1 MAEMWI
7 SMGPQHPMTHGLWTL
22 KVKVDGETIVDAD
35 PELGYLHRSVE
46 KMGERRKYFM
56 NTTLT
61 DRLCYA
67 SSTTWTHCYVNAVE
81 ELMEVEVP
89 TRAQY
94 IRTIMLEM
102 QRLASHLMW
111 AGAYMP
117 DLGHITGALYFW
129 RDRELF
135 LNLLELPSGSRLL
148 YNYMR
153 IGGVKRDLP
162 DGYEGKTERILK
174 LFEQRL
180 DEYADL
186 FENSKIFRMRT
197 EDVGKFTGSQAM
209 NLGITGPN
217 LRGCGVKHDLRKEDT
232 YEIYEEIDWD
242 VCTREAGPGYSDC
255 FSRYMVRIDEMRES
269 VKIIRECFKKM
280 PEGPTLA
287 SRVPVRATGEAF
299 RRTEDSRGEALMY
312 LVGDGSDRPYRWK
325 IKSPM
330 FTTISACPYY
340 LKGYKVADIPAI
352 MGSIDI
358 CIGET
363 DK

>member
-22 KVKVDGETIVDAD
+22 KVKVDGETITDAD

-67 SSTTWTHCYVNAVE
+67 SSTTWTHSYVLTVE
-81 ELMEVEVP
+81 ELMKVEVP
-89 TRAQY
+89 ERAKY
-94 IRTIMLEM
+94 IRTIMLEL

-135 LNLLELPSGSRLL
+135 LNLLEVPSGSRLL
-148 YNYMR
+148 YNYIR

-162 DGYEGKTERILK
+162 DGFAEKTERVLK

-180 DEYADL
+180 DEYSDL

-197 EDVGKFTGSQAM
+197 EDVGNFTATQAQ

-217 LRGCGVKHDLRKEDT
+217 MRGCGTKFDLRKHDP
-232 YEIYEEIDWD
+232 YEVYDEIDWD
-242 VCTREAGPGYSDC
+242 IQTREAGPGYSDC
-255 FSRYMVRIDEMRES
+255 FSR
-269 VKIIRECFKKM
+269 
-280 PEGPTLA
+280 
-287 SRVPVRATGEAF
+287 
-299 RRTEDSRGEALMY
+299 
-312 LVGDGSDRPYRWK
+312 
-325 IKSPM
+325 
-330 FTTISACPYY
+330 
-340 LKGYKVADIPAI
+340 
-352 MGSIDI
+352 
-358 CIGET
+358 
-363 DK
+363 

>member
-1 MAEMWI
+1 
-7 SMGPQHPMTHGLWTL
+7 
-22 KVKVDGETIVDAD
+22 
-35 PELGYLHRSVE
+35 
-46 KMGERRKYFM
+46 
-56 NTTLT
+56 
-61 DRLCYA
+61 
-67 SSTTWTHCYVNAVE
+67 
-81 ELMEVEVP
+81 
-89 TRAQY
+89 
-94 IRTIMLEM
+94 
-102 QRLASHLMW
+102 
-111 AGAYMP
+111 MP

-135 LNLLELPSGSRLL
+135 LNLLEVPSGSRLL
-148 YNYMR
+148 YNYIR

-162 DGYEGKTERILK
+162 DGFIEKTERVFK
-174 LFEQRL
+174 LFEKRL

-197 EDVGKFTGSQAM
+197 EDVGNFTAAQAQ

-217 LRGCGVKHDLRKEDT
+217 MRGCGTKFDLRKNDP

-242 VCTREAGPGYSDC
+242 IQTREAGPGYSDC
-255 FSRYMVRIDEMRES
+255 FSRYMVRIDEMKES
-269 VKIIRECFKKM
+269 IRIIRDCFKKM
-280 PEGPTLA
+280 PKGPTLA
-287 SRVPVRATGEAF
+287 SSIPVRAQGEAF

-312 LVGDGSDRPYRWK
+312 VVGDGTDRPYRWK

-330 FTTISACPYY
+330 FTTISACPHY
-340 LKGYKVADIPAI
+340 LKGYKLADIPAI

>member
-67 SSTTWTHCYVNAVE
+67 SSTTWTHSYVLAVE

-94 IRTIMLEM
+94 IRTIMLEL

-162 DGYEGKTERILK
+162 DGFEQKTERILK

-197 EDVGKFTGSQAM
+197 EDVGKFTGTQAM
-209 NLGITGPN
+209 NMGITGPN
-217 LRGCGVKHDLRKEDT
+217 LRGCGVKHDLRVEDT

-242 VCTREAGPGYSDC
+242 ICTLSL
-255 FSRYMVRIDEMRES
+255 IH
-269 VKIIRECFKKM
+269 I
-280 PEGPTLA
+280 
-287 SRVPVRATGEAF
+287 
-299 RRTEDSRGEALMY
+299 
-312 LVGDGSDRPYRWK
+312 
-325 IKSPM
+325 
-330 FTTISACPYY
+330 
-340 LKGYKVADIPAI
+340 
-352 MGSIDI
+352 
-358 CIGET
+358 
-363 DK
+363 

>member
-1 MAEMWI
+1 
-7 SMGPQHPMTHGLWTL
+7 
-22 KVKVDGETIVDAD
+22 
-35 PELGYLHRSVE
+35 
-46 KMGERRKYFM
+46 M
-56 NTTLT
+56 N
-61 DRLCYA
+61 
-67 SSTTWTHCYVNAVE
+67 
-81 ELMEVEVP
+81 VEVP

-94 IRTIMLEM
+94 IRTIMLEI

-162 DGYEGKTERILK
+162 DGFEQKTERILS

-197 EDVGKFTGSQAM
+197 EDVGKFTASQAM
-209 NLGITGPN
+209 NMGITGPN
-217 LRGCGVKHDLRKEDT
+217 LRGCGVKHDLRVEDT
-232 YEIYEEIDWD
+232 YEIYEEVDWN
-242 VCTREAGPGYSDC
+242 VSTREAGPGYSDC

-269 VKIIRECFKKM
+269 VKIIRI
-280 PEGPTLA
+280 A
-287 SRVPVRATGEAF
+287 SKNA
-299 RRTEDSRGEALMY
+299 
-312 LVGDGSDRPYRWK
+312 
-325 IKSPM
+325 
-330 FTTISACPYY
+330 
-340 LKGYKVADIPAI
+340 
-352 MGSIDI
+352 
-358 CIGET
+358 
-363 DK
+363 